1 MEKKDTT
8 YKSTFKIKYNHQRA
22 ARGQGVTFAV
32 LTHESRA
39 LTEDKQRTAV
49 APSSTEEER
58 CNNSSSNLFPPMAG
72 EATE

>member
-1 MEKKDTT
+1 MKTNVKA
-8 YKSTFKIKYNHQRA
+8 KQMLLSNKYFRA

-49 APSSTEEER
+49 APTTEV
-58 CNNSSSNLFPPMAG
+58 SSSKLSLTSTG